1 MSRNLAVRIAVA
13 AVAIPAVLWISYQG
27 GLWLLSM
34 LTLFAL
40 LGMVEFLWAEGWRAG
55 HLLFWLALATVAATM
70 FFVYQGGA
78 VGDQLDPTGWY
89 ASVVGLLLP
98 LFFVTTALYM
108 AAGRQAPTVLFSSH
122 SRLVWGVSYI
132 AFLYPLVFLVGEIGT
147 AGPTGSPSGG
157 DSLLFLFAVLWI
169 GDTAA
174 MWIGS
179 SFGKHKLSPTISP
192 NKTVE
197 GFVAGLLGGLAT
209 GVLMWFWKF
218 AGVPWYHA
226 LLIALG
232 CSFFGQVGDLVE
244 SMWKRS
250 LGIKDSSAIIPGHGG
265 VLDRFDS
272 LLFAAPYMYLYFRI
286 FPLK

>member
-1 MSRNLAVRIAVA
+1 MSSNLAMRIAVA
-13 AVAIPAVLWISYQG
+13 AVAIPAILWICYQG
-27 GLWLLSM
+27 GLWLLGM
-34 LTLFAL
+34 VALFAL
-40 LGMVEFLWAEGWRAG
+40 LAIVEFLWVEGWRPCN
-55 HLLFWLALATVAATM
+55 LLFWLSVATVGATL

-78 VGDQLDPTGWY
+78 IADQLNPTGWY
-89 ASVVGLLLP
+89 ASVVGLMLP
-98 LFFVTTALYM
+98 FFFIVTALYM
-108 AAGRQAPTVLFSSH
+108 AVGRQAPSVLFSSH

-132 AFLYPLVFLVGEIGT
+132 AFLYPLVFLVGEIGP
-147 AGPTGSPSGG
+147 GGGLDLPSGG
-157 DSLLFLFAVLWI
+157 DSLLFLFVTLWI

-179 SFGKHKLSPTISP
+179 TLGKHKLAPTISP

-197 GFVAGLLGGLAT
+197 GFIGGLLGGLAV
-209 GVLMWFWKF
+209 GVLMIFWKF
-218 AGVPWYHA
+218 AGVPWYHV

-232 CSFFGQVGDLVE
+232 CSCFGQLGDLVE

-272 LLFAAPYMYLYFRI
+272 LLFAAPFMYLYFRM
-286 FPLK
+286 FNLT